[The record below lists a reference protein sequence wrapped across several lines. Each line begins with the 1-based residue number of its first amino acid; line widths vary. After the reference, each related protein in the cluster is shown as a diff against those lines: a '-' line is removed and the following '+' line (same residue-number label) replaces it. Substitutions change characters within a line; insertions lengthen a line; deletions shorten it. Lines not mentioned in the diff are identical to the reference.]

1 MVANWY
7 GLIAYQS
14 DRIEE
19 LVDHL
24 AVEMAWELERQGITE
39 VDRPFVSHKVVVPT
53 KNLEAYLQFEL
64 AARRGVVANVEFI
77 TLENFLEDLLPKDE
91 SGQTQV
97 RLLDQTALTRLVL
110 SVLESS
116 ALDDEPSLAPVKAFL
131 EAGSGGARSR
141 ARRHYQLA
149 FRVARLFEEYGYARQ
164 RLLAHW
170 REGRPGL
177 SREYPER
184 TTNAHEEIE
193 AWQLGIWRAIFGP
206 NGLTREVD
214 DGDGRP
220 WMTLPQAVVHHL
232 SRGDELRWPTMVHLF
247 GHSYF
252 PRFFSEF
259 FETRREVPEHRVALY
274 VMNPSQE
281 YWADGVAG
289 DRREDP
295 VLEIVGEDSLLQ
307 GDDYPLP
314 LAIWGRAGRDYQRM
328 IDDVAR
334 ERVDIPREL
343 LGGDGTRERHTLLH
357 HFQAMIRHMEPAH
370 QVFEERPFPA
380 DEKSVNLWSCASVQ
394 RECEA
399 IASEIWE
406 LVSTHDDLRFN
417 DIGVVVQ
424 PGERDIYQTHLQAAF
439 AQSGGIPSNV
449 IDVEEAEISPYLEA
463 CRLLLELPL
472 GSFNRR
478 EFLAL
483 LVHPCVVANYPEAE
497 PELWEGWCDKLN
509 IYQGADESDLEGTYL
524 EEDRFTWGQ
533 GMKRLVLGAF
543 MEASEER
550 GAKTVPLGAQEYLPM
565 STDHGELD
573 ALGRLQNLVFELIDD
588 ARKWRQERRTL
599 EGWIDAITQ
608 WISRHVAP
616 TERYERRTRMRFMGG
631 LARVADADCRGNE
644 EMDYATALEFV
655 MAAMGELEQTRGH
668 YLADGVVVSAFRP
681 MRPIPFEVVFITG
694 LGEGKFPAPDPPDM
708 LDLRRVK
715 SEPHDVNP
723 RYQDQYMFLE
733 TLISTRSRLYLSW
746 VGRHAVTG
754 DRLEPASTVH
764 QFREMLMEMVPRG
777 ERGQEV
783 EARLEERLR
792 IREHPLRR
800 YDELYF
806 PEFQGEEAEAE
817 RIDARGP
824 DAIPAGPESARDEG
838 EPRWERVFPNH
849 HREAQREAQMKG
861 LRAHLDERMP
871 GHYRPSMGELQE
883 LLDGPSSER
892 LKEVTRWVR
901 PDDEEGPSAGGGLP
915 TLALNL
921 RDLRHFLICPMQGS
935 AKVVLG
941 LYDDD
946 EEDVIGQ
953 EHEPFGSDFL
963 TRLMLIRRAMEE
975 CLAEGI
981 WAKEEMRSRVEEIA
995 RVAELKGELPAGF
1008 FFDAERR
1015 RCQSELMTYRKGL
1028 LKNGVEEGTALRRI
1042 RVGGGGFEEGVDDHL
1057 EALSLEIEIDG
1068 ERRRVDV
1075 HASAGLLDI
1084 DGGVSW
1090 LAAAGSKVKF
1100 KYRVQVGLEQIL
1112 LRAMGL
1118 DVSGRGVV
1126 AATRHYKSD
1135 EVVLPELSRDQAR
1148 AYLGTLVHDLFGEVH
1163 GYHMPIE
1170 FAEEVITKG
1179 DDIDDYWECAESY
1192 KFKRYGKSSS
1202 QYGPIRRWA
1211 DAQSLEKEEAL
1222 ARIERRFQP
1231 FIEMMR
1237 GSK

>member
-1 MVANWY
+1 MVPNWY

-24 AVEMAWELERQGITE
+24 AVEMEWELSRRGIAE
-39 VDRPFVSHKVVVPT
+39 VDRPFISHKVVVPT

-64 AARRGVVANVEFI
+64 AARRGVVANMEFI
-77 TLENFLEDLLPKDE
+77 TLENFLEELLPRDE
-91 SGQTQV
+91 EGESEV

-110 SVLESS
+110 SVLESE
-116 ALDDEPSLAPVKAFL
+116 ALDSDPALAPVKAFL
-131 EAGSGGARSR
+131 EAGSDGARSR

-164 RLLAHW
+164 RLMRHW
-170 REGRPGL
+170 KEGNRGIK
-177 SREYPER
+177 REYPER
-184 TTNAHEEIE
+184 ATAAHEEIE
-193 AWQLGIWRAIFGP
+193 AWQLAIWRAIFGP
-206 NGLTREVD
+206 GGLASELEGD
-214 DGDGRP
+214 DERP
-220 WMTLPQAVVHHL
+220 LMTLPQAVMHHL
-232 SRGDELRWPTMVHLF
+232 RRGDELAWPKMIHLF

-259 FETRREVPEHRVALY
+259 FETRREAQGHRVALY

-289 DRREDP
+289 DRQEDP
-295 VLEIVGEDSLLQ
+295 VFEILDEESLLQ

-357 HFQAMIRHMEPAH
+357 HFQAMIRHMEPADE
-370 QVFEERPFPA
+370 VFEEHPFPS
-380 DEKSVNLWSCASVQ
+380 DQKSVNLWSCASVQ

-424 PGERDIYQTHLQAAF
+424 PGDRDIYQTHLQAAF
-439 AQSGGIPSNV
+439 DQTGGIPSNV
-449 IDVEEAEISPYLEA
+449 IDVEEAGVSPYLEA

-483 LVHPCVVANYPEAE
+483 LVHPCVVANYEEAE
-497 PELWEGWCDKLN
+497 PELWQGWCDQLN
-509 IYQGADESDLEGTYL
+509 IYQGADQEDLAGTYL
-524 EEDRFTWGQ
+524 DEDRFTWGQ

-543 MEASEER
+543 MEEATDR
-550 GAKTVPLGAQEYLPM
+550 AVKTVSLGSQEYLPM
-565 STDHGELD
+565 SADHGELD

-588 ARKWRQERRTL
+588 ARRWRREKRSL
-599 EGWIDAITQ
+599 EGWIDEITQ
-608 WISRHVAP
+608 WISRHVEP
-616 TERYERRTRMRFMGG
+616 TERQERRTRMRFMGG
-631 LARVADADCRGNE
+631 LGRVADGDCRPGE
-644 EMDYATALEFV
+644 KIDYATALEFAL
-655 MAAMGELEQTRGH
+655 AAMGELEQTRGH

-681 MRPIPFEVVFITG
+681 MRPIPFEAVFITG

-764 QFREMLMEMVPRG
+764 QFREMLLEMVPSG

-783 EARLEERLR
+783 EGQLEEQLQ
-792 IREHPLRR
+792 IIEHPLRR
-800 YDELYF
+800 YDKSYF
-806 PEFQGEEAEAE
+806 PQISGQGEVE

-824 DAIPAGPESARDEG
+824 DGIPAGPDEARQEG
-838 EPRWERVFPNH
+838 EPRWEARLPNH
-849 HREAQREAQMKG
+849 HREAAREAQMKAVRE
-861 LRAHLDERMP
+861 LLDERLP
-871 GHYRPSMGELQE
+871 KGYRPSMGELSQ
-883 LLDGPSSER
+883 LLDGESFGR
-892 LKEVTRWVR
+892 LASQSRWVR
-901 PDDEEGPSAGGGLP
+901 PESKGEDEAGAKTRSMMLR
-915 TLALNL
+915 L
-921 RDLRHFLICPMQGS
+921 RDLREFLKCPMQGS

-941 LYDDD
+941 LYDEE
-946 EEDVIGQ
+946 EEDLIAA
-953 EHEPFGSDFL
+953 ESEPFESDFL
-963 TRLMLIRRAMEE
+963 TRLMLVRRALNECFSEGQWEWSAME
-975 CLAEGI
+975 
-981 WAKEEMRSRVEEIA
+981 AKIDEIA
-995 RVAELKGELPAGF
+995 RVAELRGDLPAGF
-1008 FFDAERR
+1008 FFDAERK
-1015 RCQSELMTYRKGL
+1015 RCLGEMGSYRKGL
-1028 LKNGVEEGTALRRI
+1028 LKQGIEEGTELRHL
-1042 RVGGGGFEEGVDDHL
+1042 RVGGGGFDEAVDEHL
-1057 EALSLEIEIDG
+1057 EALVLDVEIDG
-1068 ERRRVDV
+1068 ERRAVEL
-1075 HASAGLLDI
+1075 HGSAALFDI

-1090 LAAAGSKVKF
+1090 LAAAGSSAKF
-1100 KYRVQVGLEQIL
+1100 KYVVEVGLEQIF
-1112 LRAMGL
+1112 LRALGRE
-1118 DVSGRGVV
+1118 VSGRAVV
-1126 AATRHYKSD
+1126 ATKRSYKSQAVD
-1135 EVVLPELSRDQAR
+1135 LEAMTPEGAR
-1148 AYLGTLVHDLFGEVH
+1148 AYLSGLVEDLFGEVH
-1163 GYHMPIE
+1163 DYHMPVE
-1170 FAEEVITKG
+1170 FVGEVLKKG
-1179 DDIDDYWECAESY
+1179 DDIDDYWESSESY
-1192 KFKRYGKSSS
+1192 KYKRYGRSSS
-1202 QYGPIRRWA
+1202 QYGPIRRWKNV
-1211 DAQSLEKEEAL
+1211 DSLEKDQVL
-1222 ARIERRFQP
+1222 ARVERRFQP
-1231 FIEMMR
+1231 FVAIMR